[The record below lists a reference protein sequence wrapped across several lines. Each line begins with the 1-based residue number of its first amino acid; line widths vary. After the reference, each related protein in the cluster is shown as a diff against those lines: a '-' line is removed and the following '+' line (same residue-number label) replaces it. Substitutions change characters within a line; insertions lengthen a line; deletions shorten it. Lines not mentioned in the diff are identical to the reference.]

1 LSVRVFVPLPLGE
14 GLELALPPEAVRHVQ
29 VLRHQ
34 PGDVFTLF
42 NGEGCD
48 WPAEV
53 LRMGRQEVVVRVG
66 APREVA
72 HELPL
77 AVTLAVVMPANDRM
91 DFLVEKATELGVAT
105 LQPLMSERSVL
116 RLSGE
121 RAEKKQA
128 HWQAVAVAAAGQCGR
143 SRVPQVAPVR
153 SLEFWLASLPSA
165 APFEASPKP
174 LGASSQGATPQD
186 EVFQAPV
193 PTSQL
198 DQTPAPLH
206 ALAPEATPAQARWLL
221 SPLAQAPLREGVWP
235 SQALCVLSGPEGGL
249 SAAEE
254 ALALRHGFV
263 AQSLGPRIL
272 RADTAPL
279 AVLACAALMRA

>member
-1 LSVRVFVPLPLGE
+1 VFVPLPLSE
-14 GLELALPPEAVRHVQ
+14 GQELALPPEAVRHVQ

-34 PGDVFTLF
+34 PGDVITLF
-42 NGEGCD
+42 NGQGCD

-53 LRMGRQEVVVRVG
+53 LRMGRQEVGVRVG
-66 APREVA
+66 AAVAVERE
-72 HELPL
+72 LSL
-77 AVTLAVVMPANDRM
+77 GVTLAVVMPANDRM
-91 DFLVEKATELGVAT
+91 DFLVEKATELGVAA

-143 SRVPQVAPVR
+143 ARVPQVAAVQT
-153 SLEFWLASLPSA
+153 LGAWLAALPA
-165 APFEASPKP
+165 LPP
-174 LGASSQGATPQD
+174 
-186 EVFQAPV
+186 FQA
-193 PTSQL
+193 L
-198 DQTPAPLH
+198 PAAAAHGGTQPE
-206 ALAPEATPAQARWLL
+206 LAPEHETPGAAHTGFGAARPPQARWLL
-221 SPLAQAPLREGVWP
+221 SPSAPAPLRDGQWP
-235 SQALCVLSGPEGGL
+235 TQALTVLSGPEGGL
-249 SAAEE
+249 SADEE

-279 AVLACAALMRA
+279 AVLACAALLLA